1 MASPELDAGPL
12 RDQLEPW
19 RQQATLAAPLRLA
32 LIDSLLNKA
41 EQQRPA
47 VAQRL
52 YLRVSQ
58 ELPCLIAQCQ
68 SSLAG
73 AHRSESSAHS
83 AESSA
88 HSAEISA
95 HSAETSTHSAEP
107 SANSENNNAGQAS
120 PLAAFL
126 QQWQQSIQQQDHA
139 PPSPLDEKIRAQNA
153 RYLGDNAPAPDA
165 PPQPA
170 VPQEAHPGLRAA
182 RQLQQRRGLEVKR
195 RKVELALSKRPKN
208 PGPLNPQML
217 AVKLLSE
224 IQGCSPDYLERLVV
238 FVETLTALEE
248 LDKKYSKKSGNS

>member
-73 AHRSESSAHS
+73 ANSSESSAHSPDPSAHS

-88 HSAEISA
+88 HSAE
-95 HSAETSTHSAEP
+95 P
-107 SANSENNNAGQAS
+107 SANSENNSAGQAS

-165 PPQPA
+165 SPQPA
-170 VPQEAHPGLRAA
+170 VPQEAQPGLRAA
-182 RQLQQRRGLEVKR
+182 RQFQQRRGLEVKR